1 MSELTAAQSPPADPP
16 LLTAEELAAA
26 LRVSRSWVYEAAR
39 NGTIPCLRVGAL
51 KRFDL
56 AEVKGALRGEPSAPA
71 RVVRLTR

>member
-1 MSELTAAQSPPADPP
+1 MNEPNQLNEGPA
-16 LLTAEELAAA
+16 LLTAQELAAA

-56 AEVKGALRGEPSAPA
+56 AEVKAALRGEPQPPPSH
-71 RVVRLTR
+71 VVRIR

>member
-1 MSELTAAQSPPADPP
+1 MKEQNPSQADEVPG

-39 NGTIPCLRVGAL
+39 NSTIPCLRVGAL

-56 AEVKGALRGEPSAPA
+56 AEVKAVLRGEPLPPPSHVA
-71 RVVRLTR
+71 RIR

>member
-1 MSELTAAQSPPADPP
+1 MTAPHAAPDAVEQP

-39 NGTIPCLRVGAL
+39 NGILPCLRVGAL

-56 AEVKGALRGEPSAPA
+56 AEVKAALRAGPPAPA
-71 RVVRLTR
+71 RVVHLPR